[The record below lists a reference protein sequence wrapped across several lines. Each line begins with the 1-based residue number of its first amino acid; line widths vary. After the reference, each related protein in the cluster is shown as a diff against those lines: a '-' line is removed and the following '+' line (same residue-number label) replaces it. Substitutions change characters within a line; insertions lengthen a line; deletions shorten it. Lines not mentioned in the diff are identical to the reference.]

1 MEHFVVSARK
11 YRPSTFH
18 LVVGQ
23 NHITTTLKNAIRD
36 NHVAQAFLFCGPR
49 GVGKT
54 TTARIL
60 AKTINCFNLTAEI
73 EPCNECVSCQSFIN
87 GQSMNIYEMDGA
99 SNNSVDDIRNL
110 IEQVRFAPQLGNYKV
125 FIIDEVHMLSASA
138 FNAFLKTLE
147 EPPSHAIFILAT
159 TEKHKVIPTI
169 LSRCQI
175 FEFNRIKVED
185 IANQLQFVAESEGIS
200 AQMEGLML
208 IAQKADGGMRDALS
222 MFDQLVTFAG
232 KNLTYE
238 AVVENLNIIDYDYFF
253 KLTELILAGDIP
265 ACLLLLND
273 VMAMGFEPANFVG
286 GLAAHLR
293 DLMVA
298 RDPSTLVLL
307 AHAQSIKEKYKLQAV
322 KCTPAFLV
330 NASVMANRAEFQQKS
345 ALNPRLVVE
354 LCLMQLCGLTHPL
367 TEAEKKKSE
376 LKPEAPSELKKSNS
390 PETIAAQTIVVDSK
404 PENAIA
410 PSTSVTSSSSNEETP
425 KTNLPP
431 ASAQGNKH
439 LFNPPP
445 FNLKTPLSKNAE
457 GLKQE
462 IKTIQERNTPFS
474 IEDLKA
480 TWEKFV
486 LKVETSNR
494 TSISNLMRSCALN
507 LVAENAIQL
516 RIANKTQETMFMEV
530 LPEIGVFLKDQLSND
545 FLSIQIEVDKN
556 EVDKRPYTNTE
567 KFRFLTAKNENLE
580 LLRRTLDLEI

>member
-23 NHITTTLKNAIRD
+23 SHITTTLKNAIRD

-60 AKTINCFNLTAEI
+60 AKTINCSNLKADI
-73 EPCNECVSCQSFIN
+73 EPCNECVSCLSFIN
-87 GQSMNIYEMDGA
+87 GQSMNIFELDGA
-99 SNNSVDDIRNL
+99 SNNTVDDMRNL
-110 IEQVRFAPQLGNYKV
+110 IEQVRFAPQLGRYRI
-125 FIIDEVHMLSASA
+125 FIIDEVHMLSTSA

-147 EPPSHAIFILAT
+147 EPPAHCIFILAT

-175 FEFNRIKVED
+175 FEFNRIKAED
-185 IANQLQFVAESEGIS
+185 IANQLNFVAQSEGIN
-200 AQMEGLML
+200 AQMEALML

-232 KNLTYE
+232 RNLTYE

-253 KLTELILAGDIP
+253 KLTDLILKGDISG
-265 ACLLLLND
+265 CLLLLND
-273 VMAMGFEPANFVG
+273 VMSLGFEPANFVG
-286 GLAAHLR
+286 GLAAHMR

-307 AHAQSIKEKYKLQAV
+307 SHGQTIKEKYKSQAIA
-322 KCTPAFLV
+322 CAPSFLV

-354 LCLMQLCGLTHPL
+354 LCLMQLCVLAKPL
-367 TEAEKKKSE
+367 AEGEKKKSE
-376 LKPEAPSELKKSNS
+376 LKEESAADNKAANPYPPKAPSEISLEKNPVVPAANAEFKAENTPAAPSS
-390 PETIAAQTIVVDSK
+390 PEITNPAQ
-404 PENAIA
+404 A
-410 PSTSVTSSSSNEETP
+410 
-425 KTNLPP
+425 
-431 ASAQGNKH
+431 NKH

-445 FNLKTPLSKNAE
+445 LNLKTPLAKVGEVA
-457 GLKQE
+457 KQE
-462 IKTIQERNTPFS
+462 AKSIQERNTPFS
-474 IEDLKA
+474 PEDLNA
-480 TWEKFV
+480 AWEKFV
-486 LKVETSNR
+486 ALAESTSR
-494 TSISNLMRSCALN
+494 TSISNLMRSCSLTLLDDTKI
-507 LVAENAIQL
+507 LVK
-516 RIANKTQETMFMEV
+516 IANKTQETMFIEV
-530 LPEIGVFLKDQLSND
+530 LPEIGVFLKDQLKND
-545 FLSIQIEVDKN
+545 FLSIQLEVDKN
-556 EVDKRPYTNTE
+556 EVDKKPYTNTE
-567 KFRFLTAKNENLE
+567 KFRYLATKNENLD

>member
-23 NHITTTLKNAIRD
+23 SHITTTLKNAIRD

-60 AKTINCFNLTAEI
+60 AKTINCSNLRADI

-87 GQSMNIYEMDGA
+87 GQSMNIFELDGA
-99 SNNSVDDIRNL
+99 SNNSVEDMRNL
-110 IEQVRFAPQLGNYKV
+110 IEQVRFAPQLGRYRI
-125 FIIDEVHMLSASA
+125 FIIDEVHMLSAAA

-147 EPPSHAIFILAT
+147 EPPVHCIFILAT
-159 TEKHKVIPTI
+159 TEKHKVIATI

-175 FEFNRIKVED
+175 FEFNRIKAED
-185 IANQLQFVAESEGIS
+185 IANQLNFVAQSEGIS
-200 AQMEGLML
+200 AEMEALML

-253 KLTELILAGDIP
+253 RLTDLILKGDISG
-265 ACLLLLND
+265 CLLLLND
-273 VMAMGFEPANFVG
+273 VMSLGFEPANFVG

-307 AHAQSIKEKYKLQAV
+307 SHGQSIKEKYKSQSIA
-322 KCTPAFLV
+322 CAPSFLV

-354 LCLMQLCGLTHPL
+354 LCLMQLCVMAKPPA
-367 TEAEKKKSE
+367 EAEKKKSE
-376 LKPEAPSELKKSNS
+376 LKEEPAIDDKATNPNPPKVQSEISSEKNAVPAATAEPKPESTPAAPSS
-390 PETIAAQTIVVDSK
+390 PEITST
-404 PENAIA
+404 A
-410 PSTSVTSSSSNEETP
+410 PT
-425 KTNLPP
+425 
-431 ASAQGNKH
+431 NKH

-445 FNLKTPLSKNAE
+445 LNLKTPLAKVGEVA
-457 GLKQE
+457 KQE
-462 IKTIQERNTPFS
+462 AKSIQERNTPFS
-474 IEDLKA
+474 SEDLNTA
-480 TWEKFV
+480 WEKFV
-486 LKVETSNR
+486 AFAESTSR
-494 TSISNLMRSCALN
+494 TSISNLMRSCSLTLLN
-507 LVAENAIQL
+507 DTKILVK
-516 RIANKTQETMFMEV
+516 IANKTQETMFIEV
-530 LPEIGVFLKDQLSND
+530 LPEIGVFLKDHLKND
-545 FLSIQIEVDKN
+545 FLSIQLEVDKN
-556 EVDKRPYTNTE
+556 EVDKKPYTNTE
-567 KFRFLTAKNENLE
+567 KFRYLATKNENLE

>member
-23 NHITTTLKNAIRD
+23 SHITTTLKNAIRD

-60 AKTINCFNLTAEI
+60 AKTINCSNLKADI

-87 GQSMNIYEMDGA
+87 GQSMNIFELDGA
-99 SNNSVDDIRNL
+99 SNNTVDDMRNL
-110 IEQVRFAPQLGNYKV
+110 IEQVRFAPQLGRYRI
-125 FIIDEVHMLSASA
+125 FIIDEVHMLSTAA

-147 EPPSHAIFILAT
+147 EPPAHCIFILAT

-175 FEFNRIKVED
+175 FEFNRIKAED
-185 IANQLQFVAESEGIS
+185 IANQLNFVAQSEGIS
-200 AQMEGLML
+200 AEMEALML

-232 KNLTYE
+232 KNLTYQ

-253 KLTELILAGDIP
+253 RLTDLILKGDISG
-265 ACLLLLND
+265 CLLLLNE
-273 VMAMGFEPANFVG
+273 VMSLGFEPANFVG

-307 AHAQSIKEKYKLQAV
+307 SHGQSIKEKYKSQSIA
-322 KCTPAFLV
+322 CAPSFLV

-354 LCLMQLCGLTHPL
+354 LCLMQLCVLAKPQA
-367 TEAEKKKSE
+367 EAEKKKSE
-376 LKPEAPSELKKSNS
+376 LKEESAVDDKATNPNAAKVQSDISLEKNPAVPPANTELK
-390 PETIAAQTIVVDSK
+390 PDS
-404 PENAIA
+404 
-410 PSTSVTSSSSNEETP
+410 T
-425 KTNLPP
+425 P
-431 ASAQGNKH
+431 ASPSSVEITNPAPTNKH

-445 FNLKTPLSKNAE
+445 LNLKIPLAKVGEVA
-457 GLKQE
+457 KQE
-462 IKTIQERNTPFS
+462 AKSIQERNTPFS
-474 IEDLKA
+474 PEDLNTA
-480 TWEKFV
+480 WEKFV
-486 LKVETSNR
+486 AFAESTSR
-494 TSISNLMRSCALN
+494 TSISNLMRSCSLTLLN
-507 LVAENAIQL
+507 DTKILVK
-516 RIANKTQETMFMEV
+516 IANKTQETMFIEV
-530 LPEIGVFLKDQLSND
+530 LPEIGVFLKDHLKND
-545 FLSIQIEVDKN
+545 FLSIQLEVDKN
-556 EVDKRPYTNTE
+556 EVDKKPYTNTE
-567 KFRFLTAKNENLE
+567 KFRYLATKNENLE